1 MFKRFILSLV
11 PAAVVLAGC
20 SGAPAKA
27 APTVL
32 TLSDF
37 AIAAPATIPASM
49 ATFTVINNGNEAHQA
64 ALVRLD
70 SGKTLADFQSAMK
83 AEGKGP
89 PPSWIVWMGGAN
101 AIPHDTNN
109 VTIALE
115 AGTYVWYCI
124 IPGADGVPH
133 VMKGMSAP
141 MTVTANTAAMDAAPA
156 ADIEVSMKDY
166 QWEMSMPVTAGR
178 HTFKISAAAGAQPHE
193 WVLVRLQEGKTAQD
207 FVNWAMT
214 MKGAPP
220 VESLGG
226 VPVMQPGQVNYTTA
240 DFKAGHYALVCFV
253 PDAKDGQPHA
263 MHGMVREFTVQ

>member
-1 MFKRFILSLV
+1 MLERLIVSLV
-11 PAAVVLAGC
+11 PVTAVLAGC
-20 SGAPAKA
+20 SSAPAKA

-37 AIAAPATIPASM
+37 AIAAPASIPASM
-49 ATFTVINNGNEAHQA
+49 ATFTVVNNGNEAHQA

-70 SGKTLADFQSAMK
+70 SGKTIADFQNAMK
-83 AEGKGP
+83 AGDKAP

-109 VTIALE
+109 VTIALN
-115 AGTYVWYCI
+115 AGTYVWYCV

-141 MTVTANTAAMDAAPA
+141 MTVTPSTTAMEPAPV
-156 ADIEVSMKDY
+156 ADIDVSMKDY
-166 QWEMSMPVTAGR
+166 QWEMSTPVTAGR
-178 HTFKISAAAGAQPHE
+178 HTFKISATAGNQPHE
-193 WVLVRLQEGKTAQD
+193 WALVRLQDGKTAQD
-207 FVNWAMT
+207 FLTWTEKMA
-214 MKGAPP
+214 GPP
-220 VESLGG
+220 PIESLGG

-240 DFKAGHYALVCFV
+240 DFKAGHYALLCFV